1 MQEAKKEK
9 KQVNKRKLE
18 HDKLDTTK
26 RIETKTRRRLTKDK
40 PQVSAQTP
48 PRATKQVERRNR
60 NPLCPTEGA
69 K

>member
-1 MQEAKKEK
+1 MQEAK

-48 PRATKQVERRNR
+48 PPATTQVERRNR
-60 NPLCPTEGA
+60 NPLCPAQGG